1 MDLDDQISLGHFLLN
16 DRTCKVC
23 GETKN
28 LVEGFYR
35 TRKDKGS
42 VASSYAYECKEC
54 TKKRVLKNKKK
65 RVSKS
70 EWYYPD
76 GRFHVSIPH

>member
-42 VASSYAYECKEC
+42 VASSYAYECKVYKEESF
-54 TKKRVLKNKKK
+54 KA
-65 RVSKS
+65 
-70 EWYYPD
+70 
-76 GRFHVSIPH
+76 